1 MVKEFTGSPVRLEGI
16 SKKFGDF
23 TAVDDVSFEVKAG
36 EFVTLLG
43 ASGSGKTTLLRMI
56 AGFLKPDEGRVFIAG
71 KDLTD
76 LPVHKRQIDMV
87 FQNYALFPHM
97 TVQQNVMFT
106 LARQKFPKSERP
118 VLVAEALR
126 SVELEQFSQ
135 RKPSEL

>member
-56 AGFLKPDEGRVFIAG
+56 AGFLKPDEGRVCIAG

-76 LPVHKRQIDMV
+76 LPVHKRQVGMAFHDS
-87 FQNYALFPHM
+87 ARSSH
-97 TVQQNVMFT
+97 TT
-106 LARQKFPKSERP
+106 LHP
-118 VLVAEALR
+118 
-126 SVELEQFSQ
+126 
-135 RKPSEL
+135 